1 VATSRLARR
10 AALVAVASLVAAGSV
25 WGLAAPAQAHN
36 FLVAST
42 PEVGSTIT
50 ELPDV
55 ISVTTNDTL
64 LDLGGEGAGFGILVQ
79 DSLGQYYGDGCVS
92 ISGNV
97 LSTPAAL
104 GTAGEYTVTWQ
115 VVSTDGHPVS
125 STFVFDWDPSDTA
138 TLSDGASTPPDCNG
152 SVAAPS
158 PVATEEATSSA
169 GFDSTVLWV
178 IGTILAVGIAIGVTL
193 LLVRPKKEKD

>member
-42 PEVGSTIT
+42 PEVGSTIS
-50 ELPDV
+50 EVPEV
-55 ISVTTNDTL
+55 VSVTTNDTL
-64 LDLGGEGAGFGILVQ
+64 LDLAGEGAGFGILVQ
-79 DSLGQYYGDGCVS
+79 DPLGQYYGDGCVT
-92 ISGNV
+92 ISGDT

-104 GTAGEYTVTWQ
+104 GTPGEYTVTWQ

-138 TLSDGASTPPDCNG
+138 TISEGSSTPPDCNG
-152 SVAAPS
+152 TVDAPS
-158 PVATEEATSSA
+158 PVATAEAESSA
-169 GFDSTVLWV
+169 GIDSTVLWV
-178 IGTILAVGIAIGVTL
+178 VGTILAVGIAIGVTL
-193 LLVRPKKEKD
+193 VLVRPRKKN